1 MPAWL
6 AGIDTNMWVL
16 IALGVY
22 LILPANS
29 PIKAFINK
37 IIGPILGPIINPTPT
52 PPGPGPTPGPVPSP
66 GPIDLTTLLQLLMNI
81 LLKAKAA
88 GDTKTQD
95 AVLETINAVQA
106 EQLAMQKSA
115 IPQSMFVR

>member
-1 MPAWL
+1 MDVIIAWIQAHPL
-6 AGIDTNMWVL
+6 ILVGV
-16 IALGVY
+16 IALY
-22 LILPANS
+22 AMLPATS

-37 IIGPILGPIINPTPT
+37 LIGGIFNPAPT
-52 PPGPGPTPGPVPSP
+52 PPGPVPGPAP
-66 GPIDLTTLLQLLMNI
+66 GPFDISTLLQLLMNI

-88 GDTKTQD
+88 GDQKTQD

-115 IPQSMFVR
+115 IPSSMFR

>member
-1 MPAWL
+1 MDVITAWIQ
-6 AGIDTNMWVL
+6 AHP
-16 IALGVY
+16 
-22 LILPANS
+22 LILIGIMAVYMLLPPTS

-37 IIGPILGPIINPTPT
+37 FIGGIFNPPAPGPVP
-52 PPGPGPTPGPVPSP
+52 PGPTPGPTP

-81 LLKAKAA
+81 LLKAKAS

-115 IPQSMFVR
+115 IPSSMFH

>member
-1 MPAWL
+1 VDFIKSIDMQTWL
-6 AGIDTNMWVL
+6 LIGLGI
-16 IALGVY
+16 Y

-29 PIKAFINK
+29 PIKAFLNK
-37 IIGPILGPIINPTPT
+37 IIGPILGPILNPTPT
-52 PPGPGPTPGPVPSP
+52 PPGPGPVPGPTPAPGPV
-66 GPIDLTTLLQLLMNI
+66 DLTMLLQLLMNI